1 MSQSEVQ
8 SDDRGAETV
17 TIRDVLVKM
26 RNGLRYLKRRA
37 VFLLVSAVLGG
48 LIGVA
53 YSVFSKPKYS
63 AVCTFVLD
71 EGSRT
76 SGLGQYASLASLA
89 GLNLGEGGSD
99 GIFQG
104 DNIIDLYKSRLM
116 IEEAL
121 LTPVNI
127 NGKNETLIERFIG
140 FNHLRPGWKKK
151 DKIDTINFVGN
162 PASFNRIQ
170 DSIMS
175 KIVESFG
182 KNVLDVTRPDKK
194 LALIRVEVTSKD
206 ELFAREFTNTLV
218 STVNDYYIKTTT
230 KKYAQNVQILQRQAD
245 SIRSVLNSS
254 ITGVASAIEADPN
267 ANPALLSLRVPSQKK
282 QVDVQASAAMYTQI
296 VQNLEL
302 AKIGLMQSTPLIQVI
317 DQPVYPLDKIHTG
330 ILKGF
335 VLGSFIFLFLAVVLL
350 VLIRLYKISLS
361 VS

>member
-1 MSQSEVQ
+1 MSQSELQ

-17 TIRDVLVKM
+17 TIRDIVIKI
-26 RNGLRYLKRRA
+26 RNGFRYFKRRW
-37 VFLLVSAVLGG
+37 VIILVSATLGG
-48 LIGVA
+48 ILGLL
-53 YSVFSKPKYS
+53 YSVFTKPKYS

-71 EGSRT
+71 EGSRA
-76 SGLGQYASLASLA
+76 SGLGQYAGLASLA
-89 GLNLGEGGSD
+89 GINLGEGGSD

-104 DNIIDLYKSRLM
+104 DNIIELYKSRLM

-127 NGKNETLIERFIG
+127 NGKNETLIERFIS
-140 FNHLRPGWKKK
+140 FNKLRAAWKKNK
-151 DKIDTINFVGN
+151 LDTIKFTGH
-162 PASFNRIQ
+162 PATFSRTQ
-170 DSIMS
+170 DSIMT

-182 KNVLDVTRPDKK
+182 KNVLDVSRPDKK
-194 LALIRVEVTSKD
+194 LAIIRVEVTSKD
-206 ELFAREFTNTLV
+206 ELFAKEFTNTLV

-245 SIRSVLNSS
+245 SIRSILNSS
-254 ITGVASAIEADPN
+254 ISGVASAIEADPN

-317 DQPVYPLDKIHTG
+317 DSPVMPLKITKAG
-330 ILKGF
+330 KISSTIGGAALFAFVICF
-335 VLGSFIFLFLAVVLL
+335 VLAIKKLL
-350 VLIRLYKISLS
+350 SSID
-361 VS
+361 